1 MIIQLTPA
9 DEYACARALTRIA
22 PYLPDESKSTALAI
36 VHQINDPGARVRALC
51 GLANSLPQEAKDAAL
66 PEALTIAHGI
76 SNAWLRVRAL
86 IGVSMSLPLNRA
98 EDVRREAFATA
109 LTIQNEWQRGRALRL
124 LADLLPEDLIDRAIA
139 MTQTIQD
146 VQVRVLTLSSYAGH
160 LPEKVVELLKAAPTM
175 IDEWL
180 RASMLSSLAKYLPA
194 DSIDQAAAIARQ
206 INDPA
211 PRVEA
216 LSRLARQYSAKAKID
231 LLGEAYI
238 SATSIEDDSAR
249 AETLIALIEHL
260 PDEMKAAATRAA
272 LAAAR
277 AAVDP
282 EMRALLLTDLLGDVE
297 ENPGVLEKPGFF
309 ALLYEALNAAR
320 QIGQATSR
328 AEALSALLG
337 HLSPDQRQII
347 VPEVLGLMV

>member
-1 MIIQLTPA
+1 MITQRTPS
-9 DEYACARALTRIA
+9 DEYACARALARIA
-22 PYLPDESKSTALAI
+22 PYLSDESKSVALSIA
-36 VHQINDPGARVRALC
+36 HQIDDPGARVRGLC
-51 GLANSLPQEAKDAAL
+51 GLAGSLPRAGKDAAL
-66 PEALTIAHGI
+66 HEALTIAQGI
-76 SNAWLRVRAL
+76 SNAWLRVRSL
-86 IGVSMSLPLNRA
+86 ISISMSLPA
-98 EDVRREAFATA
+98 EMAEGVRREAFVAA
-109 LTIQNEWQRGRALRL
+109 LTIQNGWQRGRALRL
-124 LADLLPEDLIDRAIA
+124 LADLLPEDVIDQAIA
-139 MTQTIQD
+139 ATQMIQD
-146 VQVRVLTLSSYAGH
+146 AQVRVLTLSSYAGH
-160 LPEKVVELLKAAPTM
+160 LPEKAVELLKAAPTL

-194 DSIDQAAAIARQ
+194 DSIDRAAAIVRQ

-216 LSRLARQYSAKAKID
+216 LSCLTDQCSGQAKID
-231 LLGEAYI
+231 LLREAYTL
-238 SATSIEDDSAR
+238 ATSIEDDSAR

-277 AAVDP
+277 ATADP

-297 ENPGVLEKPGFF
+297 EDPDFLEKPGFF
-309 ALLYEALNAAR
+309 ALLYEALNATR
-320 QIGQATSR
+320 QIEQAASR